1 VAGVK
6 LAALLAVAGLFA
18 GSGHHARLSASGI
31 ETLKV
36 RGTGFHA
43 RERVRLTITLSTKN
57 RLVRHVRATRA
68 GTFVVSFANVE
79 ACAGVSGVA
88 TGSRGSH
95 ASFQYSSLVC
105 G

>member
-1 VAGVK
+1 MR
-6 LAALLAVAGLFA
+6 LAALLAVVGAFA
-18 GSGHHARLSASGI
+18 GSGHHARLTASGI

-36 RGTGFHA
+36 RGSGFHA
-43 RERVRLTITLSTKN
+43 RERVRLTITPSTKH
-57 RLVRHVRATRA
+57 RLVRHVRTTRRSR
-68 GTFVVSFANVE
+68 FVVSFANVE

-88 TGSRGSH
+88 AGSRGSH

>member
-1 VAGVK
+1 MK
-6 LAALLAVAGLFA
+6 LAVLLAVFA
-18 GSGHHARLSASGI
+18 MFGGSGHHHARLSASGI

-43 RERVRLTITLSTKN
+43 RERVRLTITPST
-57 RLVRHVRATRA
+57 RQRIVRHVRATRR
-68 GTFVVSFANVE
+68 GTFVTSFANVE

-88 TGSRGSH
+88 AGSRGSH
-95 ASFQYSSLVC
+95 ASFQYSGLVC